1 MRVYMADG
9 VKKQGNSLEAQT
21 RQLNNLTEAFS
32 RMSSKIDSNNEQLNK
47 FDRQMNKFRDYKM
60 MVDEFNR
67 SINSIRGTNA
77 NTRALGNNG
86 DLTNGLNNR
95 ALTNVQRDSR
105 VIEGTFRDLTRNV
118 IKETDKLNREA
129 SSKWANLSSIILAP
143 LTKNSELMRV
153 GSSVVNNA
161 RTSFGNFKDFQR
173 YRELASVVNAG
184 SGVTSVAG
192 ASGASGAGA
201 GMAGMSSAAGMAGLS
216 SIALA
221 AVAGVA
227 AVVSILY
234 GLGKAAQYANE
245 KTVQIAQ
252 SLTSMG
258 EALDKSSQAA
268 LNTKNNQIALSN
280 AWENT
285 LYNLTSILESA
296 LNGWLKLAASIASVT
311 GVSTEESE
319 AKQLNTRADISAQA
333 QLSGFNLGSAN
344 KLASDTYDLA
354 NKFNEKFGV
363 GVSELS
369 KSLSDAWLNG
379 SNAAAKYGVVVD
391 DLTLKGYMASKGID
405 IANVEISDAMKQYY
419 RYQLME
425 EELSAGSK
433 EAMSQNIKGWKEYG
447 MVIDKTKQKLF
458 SFDEVIQLS
467 AFDPT
472 IPDLGS
478 KEFNEISNNKEV
490 GDDGGSNKNK
500 AVNIIVDT
508 GDGPEKLAGLSA
520 QLASLP
526 ETVPVEVKVNNLI
539 MAEAAGVEADARAL
553 GERAG
558 RAYKLGLRGVVE
570 PERREEAKALEPYFI
585 SAMQESMEQA
595 KSTAKKSSNKALE
608 PYFVSAMQESMEQAA
623 SVARGSE
630 KGLTVSRDLVDYVS
644 KNTTYAKGYV
654 TEDEIGR
661 SSAFNNRSFDTIGL
675 LSDIDTNMKALLT
688 LFGITTAAFAGMSM
702 GGMSVPH
709 FATGGIGT
717 KESLITAFEN
727 DKAEAVIPLE
737 SQAGVDY
744 LANAMREAG
753 GMAGANNNIEVNL
766 NVGMMVADN
775 EEQID
780 RLTRMISDK
789 LGQLMEDRGSLD
801 YGSF

>member
-1 MRVYMADG
+1 
-9 VKKQGNSLEAQT
+9 
-21 RQLNNLTEAFS
+21 
-32 RMSSKIDSNNEQLNK
+32 
-47 FDRQMNKFRDYKM
+47 MNVLVEGKDYK
-60 MVDEFNR
+60 
-67 SINSIRGTNA
+67 
-77 NTRALGNNG
+77 
-86 DLTNGLNNR
+86 
-95 ALTNVQRDSR
+95 
-105 VIEGTFRDLTRNV
+105 
-118 IKETDKLNREA
+118 
-129 SSKWANLSSIILAP
+129 LS
-143 LTKNSELMRV
+143 
-153 GSSVVNNA
+153 
-161 RTSFGNFKDFQR
+161 
-173 YRELASVVNAG
+173 Y
-184 SGVTSVAG
+184 
-192 ASGASGAGA
+192 
-201 GMAGMSSAAGMAGLS
+201 
-216 SIALA
+216 
-221 AVAGVA
+221 
-227 AVVSILY
+227 
-234 GLGKAAQYANE
+234 
-245 KTVQIAQ
+245 
-252 SLTSMG
+252 
-258 EALDKSSQAA
+258 
-268 LNTKNNQIALSN
+268 
-280 AWENT
+280 
-285 LYNLTSILESA
+285 
-296 LNGWLKLAASIASVT
+296 
-311 GVSTEESE
+311 
-319 AKQLNTRADISAQA
+319 
-333 QLSGFNLGSAN
+333 
-344 KLASDTYDLA
+344 
-354 NKFNEKFGV
+354 
-363 GVSELS
+363 
-369 KSLSDAWLNG
+369 
-379 SNAAAKYGVVVD
+379 
-391 DLTLKGYMASKGID
+391 
-405 IANVEISDAMKQYY
+405 
-419 RYQLME
+419 
-425 EELSAGSK
+425 
-433 EAMSQNIKGWKEYG
+433 
-447 MVIDKTKQKLF
+447 
-458 SFDEVIQLS
+458 
-467 AFDPT
+467 
-472 IPDLGS
+472 
-478 KEFNEISNNKEV
+478 SNNKEV